1 MAEDWTQERIVRLL
15 LDAARAYRERGD
27 LEQVETWLREAADL
41 AASADRPALQ
51 AAVRASQGALERT
64 RGNLQA
70 ANDHLTA
77 VIDIRRRIDDPAGL
91 ARALGDLGR
100 VHLDAGRL
108 DQASACTDESAQIID
123 RVEPGRGAAE
133 ALEAGAEVQE
143 RAGQIDR
150 AKAYLE
156 RAAEIYLQLGD
167 RLAQGRVAERL
178 RLLASHAEPASLDRE
193 VDTLEQTRLLQALEE
208 EHWNQS
214 RAARRLGVTETRVRN
229 LMRKHGLRSRNRRGR
244 PRKHPS
250 DSER

>member
-27 LEQVETWLREAADL
+27 LDRVDEWLREAADL
-41 AASADRPALQ
+41 AASANRPALQ

-64 RGNLQA
+64 RGNLDA
-70 ANDHLTA
+70 ASDHLTA
-77 VIDIRRRIDDPAGL
+77 VIDLRRRIDDPAGV

-108 DQASACTDESAQIID
+108 DQASACTDESTEIID
-123 RVEPGRGAAE
+123 HVEPGRGAAE
-133 ALEAGAEVQE
+133 ALEAGADVQE

-150 AKAYLE
+150 AESYLSRAEGIYRQIGDQAAQARVVE
-156 RAAEIYLQLGD
+156 RIR
-167 RLAQGRVAERL
+167 RLAGHRNPVSLDQEVDSLEL
-178 RLLASHAEPASLDRE
+178 TRLLA
-193 VDTLEQTRLLQALEE
+193 ALEE

-244 PRKHPS
+244 PRKHL
-250 DSER
+250 SEGGR

>member
-27 LEQVETWLREAADL
+27 LDRVENWLREAAQL
-41 AASADRPALQ
+41 AATAGGPSLQ

-64 RGNLQA
+64 KGNLDVA
-70 ANDHLTA
+70 SDHLTA
-77 VIDIRRRIDDPAGL
+77 VIDMRRRIDDSAGV

-100 VHLDAGRL
+100 VHLDAGRFE
-108 DQASACTDESAQIID
+108 QAFACTEESAAIIE

-133 ALEAGAEVQE
+133 ALEAGADVQE
-143 RAGQIDR
+143 HAGHSDR
-150 AKAYLE
+150 AIAYLI
-156 RAAEIYLQLGD
+156 RAEEIYRQLGD
-167 RLAQGRVAERL
+167 RAAAVRVGERLQSLGRAGDPRSLDMEVDALEEL
-178 RLLASHAEPASLDRE
+178 RLLA
-193 VDTLEQTRLLQALEE
+193 ALEA

-244 PRKHPS
+244 PRKTPTES
-250 DSER
+250 DR